1 MKILI
6 SDPITEEGLNL
17 IKDSGLEVDYLP
29 DVSQEEKEKSAKD
42 VHGWII
48 RSGTNITSSS
58 FELAKNLM
66 VIGRAGVGVDNI
78 DLSSATRKGV
88 VVMNTPDANT
98 MSAAEHTIALM
109 LTLSRNI
116 HQGHLSLQKGGWD
129 RHKLVG
135 TELSG
140 KILGVI
146 GLGKIG
152 YEVIKRC
159 QSFNMKIMV
168 YDPYVNQEIFENQN
182 IQFVDIDMLTS
193 KSDYITI
200 HVPLNK
206 ATKNLFNYERLCMMK
221 PSARIINVARGGI
234 INENDLSEV
243 LRKNVIAG
251 AAIDVF
257 KNEPINNQHPFI
269 GLNNILITPHL
280 GASTNEAKASVS
292 KIICMQIIDYLIN
305 EKLSNAINM
314 PIKNLKLLEKIQPS
328 LDLAQ
333 LLGEIQSQISE
344 SAITK
349 VEIKCFGSTKDT
361 KLIHLAFIRGLL
373 KDRVPD
379 RINYINAETMASE
392 LGISFEVGYSND
404 ISNHSNIISTTVLC
418 SDGVQNKI
426 DGSIFDNKLPRL
438 ININNYQME
447 ITPIGTMLF
456 IENKDVPGVIGNVG
470 TFLGK
475 QDINIA
481 AYILSRKSN
490 DGNAFAV
497 IRVDNELSIEQIK
510 ILYKMNF
517 IDSCKQIIL
526 ND

>member
-6 SDPITEEGLNL
+6 SDPITEEGLEL
-17 IKDSGLEVDYLP
+17 IKGSGLDVDYLP
-29 DVSQEEKEKSAKD
+29 DASQDEKEDSAKD
-42 VHGWII
+42 AHGWII
-48 RSGTNITSSS
+48 RSGTSITSSS
-58 FELAKNLM
+58 FEIAKNLM

-98 MSAAEHTIALM
+98 ISAAEHTVAIM

-116 HQGHLSLQKGGWD
+116 HQGHLSLQKGRWD

-152 YEVIKRC
+152 IEVIRRC
-159 QSFNMKIMV
+159 QSFNMKIIA
-168 YDPYVNQEIFENQN
+168 YDPYVNQEMFENQN
-182 IQFVDIDMLTS
+182 IQFVDIDLLTCQ
-193 KSDYITI
+193 SDYITI
-200 HVPLNK
+200 HVPFNN
-206 ATKNLFNYERLCMMK
+206 ATKNLFNYERLSMMK
-221 PSARIINVARGGI
+221 PSAKIINVARGGI
-234 INENDLSEV
+234 INESDLSDI

-257 KNEPINNQHPFI
+257 KNEPINNKHPLV
-269 GLNNILITPHL
+269 GLKNVLLTPHL
-280 GASTNEAKASVS
+280 GASTKEAKAGVS
-292 KIICMQIIDYLIN
+292 KIICKQIIEYLIN

-314 PIKNLKLLEKIQPS
+314 PIKNLELLEKIQPS
-328 LDLAQ
+328 LDLAL
-333 LLGEIQSQISE
+333 LLGEIQSQISN

-349 VEIKCFGSTKDT
+349 VEIKCFGSIKDT

-392 LGISFEVGYSND
+392 LGISFNVGYSND
-404 ISNHSNIISTTVLC
+404 ISNHSNIISTIAL
-418 SDGVQNKI
+418 SADGVKNRI
-426 DGSIFDNKLPRL
+426 DGSIFDNNLPRL

-456 IENKDVPGVIGNVG
+456 INNIDVPGVIGSVG

-481 AYILSRKSN
+481 AYILSRNSN

-497 IRVDNELSIEQIK
+497 IRVDNQLSTEQIK
-510 ILYKMNF
+510 ILCKMNF
-517 IDSCKQIIL
+517 IERCKQIIL